1 MAKPKNRIVCPDS
14 NRTKMLFETERK
26 ANDFIKWNG
35 SEIDT
40 HGGVL
45 RSYYCPACCG
55 WHITHKEH
63 TEDYDNRTAKMIDAF
78 NKSVNPNKKI
88 DRLIHSFDVEADA
101 RRIFDDLPV
110 IIKVA
115 ERKSQLRK
123 YLTDYFFENDIND
136 DNGVLRTAI
145 YKEWEKYKSNL

>member
-35 SEIDT
+35 GEIDT

-45 RSYYCPACCG
+45 RPYYCPACCG

-63 TEDYDNRTAKMIDAF
+63 NEHYDNRTDRMIDAF
-78 NKSVNPNKKI
+78 NRSVKPNKKI
-88 DRLIHSFDVEADA
+88 DRLIRSFDVEDDA

-115 ERKSQLRK
+115 DSKYQLRK
-123 YLTDYFFENDIND
+123 YLTDYFLENDIND

-145 YKEWEKYKSNL
+145 YKEWEKYKANL